1 MNCLVFRNSMFMKI
15 NCTSSFCP
23 VVCFILFASV
33 VGCQNENEQG
43 GLIPADRKTPV
54 TSLRIGVMPK
64 LVGISYFEATGKG
77 ALEAGEELNI
87 DVHYDGPTS
96 ALHEDQVRM
105 LNTWMA
111 QNFDVLAVAPNDP
124 DAISSTLRSAE
135 RQEFTVIT
143 WDTDANAEN
152 SRRQIFVNQASNQAI
167 ADTMVDIMVE
177 GLKEQGKEPQ
187 GKFLIVSGTPTAS
200 NQNAWIKLMKSQIDE
215 KYPQMEL
222 LETLM
227 PGEDQNK
234 AQEMTTAA
242 LNSHGDIA
250 GIWGLTSVAVPGA
263 AKAVQDAG
271 KTDEIFV
278 TGVGLPSSM
287 KPFVRNGSCT
297 KFALWNPVDLGYLT
311 VYVAHQ
317 LKTKG
322 EIKDGTYNFGRIKG
336 VIVKDGQAILGPPM
350 VFTKENIDNFN
361 F

>member
-1 MNCLVFRNSMFMKI
+1 MKTIWTLPLCSIFSFFLLV
-15 NCTSSFCP
+15 SF
-23 VVCFILFASV
+23 
-33 VGCQNENEQG
+33 VGCQSENKQAG
-43 GLIPADRKTPV
+43 SIPTGPDTPAA
-54 TSLRIGVMPK
+54 SLRIGVMPK

-77 ALEAGEELNI
+77 ALQAGEELNLK
-87 DVHYDGPTS
+87 VHYDGPTS

-111 QNFDVLAVAPNDP
+111 QDFDVLAVAPNDP
-124 DAISSTLRSAE
+124 DAISSTIRSAVRE
-135 RQEFTVIT
+135 NFTVLT

-152 SRRQIFVNQASNQAI
+152 SRRQIFVNQASNEAI

-200 NQNAWIKLMKSQIDE
+200 NQNAWINFMKVRIE
-215 KYPQMEL
+215 NEYPQMEL

-227 PGEDQNK
+227 PGEDQSK
-234 AQEMTTAA
+234 AQEMTIAA
-242 LNSHGDIA
+242 LNSHNDID

-263 AKAVQDAG
+263 AKAVEDAG
-271 KTDEIFV
+271 KTGKIFV

-287 KPFVRNGSCT
+287 RPFVESGSCT
-297 KFALWNPVDLGYLT
+297 KFALWDPVDLGYLT
-311 VYVAHQ
+311 VYVAHH

-322 EIKDGTYNFGRIKG
+322 EIKDGTYDFGRIKD
-336 VIVKDGQAILGPPM
+336 VIVKDGQAILGPPI
-350 VFTKENIDNFN
+350 VFTAENLDDFN